1 MEGQFMPGAVMH
13 TVEIAE
19 EYLAVWKRKDA
30 GGIAKLLHS
39 GVHLKSPI
47 ADLKGCEA
55 FLATCGKIFP
65 HLEDVVVRARF
76 ASEKQAM
83 LVYDFVLKEPIGVTR
98 TANLMTFQGELIRS
112 IELFFDARPFEKSV
126 DQIKSSN

>member
-19 EYLAVWKRKDA
+19 EYLAAWKRKDA

-39 GVHLKSPI
+39 DVHLESPI
-47 ADLKGCEA
+47 ADLKGRET
-55 FLATCGKIFP
+55 FLATCRKIFP
-65 HLEDVVVRARF
+65 RLKDVVVRARF

-98 TANLMTFQGELIRS
+98 TANLMTFDGELIRS
-112 IELFFDARPFEKSV
+112 IELFFDAMPFEKTV